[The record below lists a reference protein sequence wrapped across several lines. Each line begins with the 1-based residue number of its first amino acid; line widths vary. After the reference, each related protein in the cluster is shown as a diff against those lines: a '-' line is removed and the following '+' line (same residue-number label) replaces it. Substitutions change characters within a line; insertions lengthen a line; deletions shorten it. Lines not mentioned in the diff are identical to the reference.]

1 MKILVVENP
10 RPLVM
15 EHVNDVANA
24 PLSAS
29 LNSGYALAVAR
40 RAGWETAYLDLGTS
54 REAAETLAG
63 RIVLEDADLILF
75 HWVYSWG
82 SENIVREL
90 VSLLKKNHGAA
101 IGAFG
106 LFPTLAHQRLSVYVP
121 QLDFM
126 LLGEFEVTLEEILRN
141 KPEQNNIPSLSGLYT
156 GRSDFVR
163 RVPLSDLSH
172 LPIPDDVGTNCRY
185 PTMNI
190 AASRGCFGDCSFCFI
205 NRFYGCRTRRERS
218 SASFAHE
225 LETRLKRR
233 EVESAYLI
241 DPTFVGYDESRT
253 GHARQISAILKGASL
268 PFGFET
274 RVDTLEE
281 GLLEELAKSGATNI
295 FLGIE
300 SGSEA
305 ALQRLNKR
313 ITRGQI
319 IRTVRAVHNSGIKL
333 SAGFIMFEADST
345 LDELFESY
353 DLLEELDL
361 LSHHDQTINMLYHSQ
376 IVLFGSK
383 SWQAFAAAGRL
394 LLDERLP
401 FEACYQFKHRSVE
414 LVCTAMRRL
423 SQYYFMRMDQLHRQP
438 GVAGAEQIAGRHLH
452 HPPGVD
458 GELLNRIL
466 KEAFLAFITN
476 AGSCSAQCFNELEQ
490 THTQRLTS
498 VLGGSPTSAS
508 VE

>member
-10 RPLVM
+10 RPPVM
-15 EHVNDVANA
+15 EHYNDVANA

-40 RAGWETAYLDLGTS
+40 RAGWETAYLDLAAS
-54 REAAETLAG
+54 RENVETLAG

-126 LLGEFEVTLEEILRN
+126 LLGEFEVTLEEMLCN
-141 KPEQNNIPSLSGLYT
+141 KPEQNNIQSLPGLYS
-156 GRSDFVR
+156 GRSDVVR

-172 LPIPDDVGTNCRY
+172 LPIPDDVGANRCY

-205 NRFYGCRTRRERS
+205 SSYYGCCRRRERS
-218 SASFAHE
+218 SASFANE

-233 EVESAYLI
+233 TVENVYLI
-241 DPTFVGYDESRT
+241 DPTFVGYDERQT
-253 GHARQISAILKGASL
+253 GHARQVSAILKSNNL

-274 RVDTLEE
+274 RVDTLDEALIDE
-281 GLLEELAKSGATNI
+281 MAKNGASSV

-313 ITRGQI
+313 ITRRQI
-319 IRTVRAVHNSGIKL
+319 VRAARAVQNSGITL
-333 SAGFIMFEADST
+333 SVGFIMFEPDST
-345 LDELFESY
+345 LDELFENY
-353 DLLEELDL
+353 DLLEELEL
-361 LSHHDQTINMLYHSQ
+361 LSHHDRTINMLYHSQ
-376 IVLFGSK
+376 IVLYGSK
-383 SWQAFAAAGRL
+383 SWQAFAAAERL

-423 SQYYFMRMDQLHRQP
+423 SQYYFMRMDQLPRQP

-466 KEAFLAFITN
+466 KEAFLAFITA
-476 AGSCSAQCFNELEQ
+476 AGSCDSQCFNELEQ

-498 VLGGSPTSAS
+498 VLGGVPQTLQ
-508 VE
+508 

>member
-10 RPLVM
+10 RPPVM
-15 EHVNDVANA
+15 EHYNDVANA

-54 REAAETLAG
+54 RETAETLAG
-63 RIVLEDADLILF
+63 RIIAADADMILF

-82 SENIVREL
+82 SEDVVRQL
-90 VSLLKKNHGAA
+90 IALLKKNHGAA

-106 LFPTLAHQRLSVYVP
+106 LFPTLARQRLSVYVP

-126 LLGEFEVTLEEILRN
+126 LLGEFEVTLEELLRN
-141 KPEQNNIPSLSGLYT
+141 KPEQNNIPSLPGLYS

-172 LPIPDDVGTNCRY
+172 LPIPDDVGANCRY
-185 PTMNI
+185 PTINI

-233 EVESAYLI
+233 VVESIYLI
-241 DPTFVGYDESRT
+241 DPTFVGHDENRT
-253 GHARQISAILKGASL
+253 AHARQISAILKGASL

-274 RVDTLEE
+274 RVDTLGE
-281 GLLEELAKSGATNI
+281 GLIDELAKNGASSV

-305 ALQRLNKR
+305 VLQRLNKR
-313 ITRGQI
+313 ITRSQI
-319 IRTVRAVHNSGIKL
+319 IRAVRAVQNSGIML
-333 SAGFIMFEADST
+333 SVGFIMFEADST
-345 LDELFESY
+345 LDELFENY
-353 DLLEELDL
+353 DLLEELGL

-376 IVLFGSK
+376 IVLYGSK

-401 FEACYQFKHRSVE
+401 FEARYQFKHRSVE

-423 SQYYFMRMDQLHRQP
+423 SQDYFTRLEHLHRQP
-438 GVAGAEQIAGRHLH
+438 GVAGHEQIAGRHLH
-452 HPPGVD
+452 NPPGVD

-466 KEAFLAFITN
+466 KEAFLAFINN
-476 AGSCSAQCFNELEQ
+476 AGSCDTQRFNELEQ
-490 THTQRLTS
+490 IHSHRLTS
-498 VLGGSPTSAS
+498 VLRGDPQALQ
-508 VE
+508 